1 MSRIE
6 EQVIDLLRSRAETG
20 QRKYGVT
27 MERDDL
33 NFLQWLQHLQEEL
46 LDASVYVEKLKEEVK
61 SYEQNTRTGKSNTEV
76 QKY

>member
-6 EQVIDLLRSRAETG
+6 EQVIDFLRSRSETG
-20 QRKYGVT
+20 KRKYGVT

-46 LDASVYVEKLKEEVK
+46 LDAAVYVEKLKEEVK
-61 SYEQNTRTGKSNTEV
+61 SYEQDTRTSKSNKEV
-76 QKY
+76 